1 MIYTRIV
8 HGLAVLQRYH
18 TEISV
23 QLRNEN
29 PVSNS
34 IIFLNVTVLR
44 FFQCAFTPL
53 SAQVGTFPQHLFLE
67 VSRRLHKAPE

>member
-1 MIYTRIV
+1 MEFHNSILLRSKTMIYKRVV
-8 HGLAVLQRYH
+8 HGLAILQRHH

-34 IIFLNVTVLR
+34 IIFLNVTVLG

-53 SAQVGTFPQHLFLE
+53 PA
-67 VSRRLHKAPE
+67 